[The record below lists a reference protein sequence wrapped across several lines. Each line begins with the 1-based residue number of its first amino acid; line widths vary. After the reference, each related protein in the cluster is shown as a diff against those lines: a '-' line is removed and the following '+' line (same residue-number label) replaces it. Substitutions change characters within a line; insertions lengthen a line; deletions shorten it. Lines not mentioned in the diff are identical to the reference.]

1 MDRTAR
7 SRWSTVMAA
16 AAVGCALQCVAGI
29 AAAAT
34 PQMTYPGNAI
44 MSGGVGEDERETM
57 RQEAARFNLWL
68 MFVEQGTG
76 NYSAA
81 VKVTVTDE
89 NARPVIDVVADGP
102 WLFARVPPGHYR
114 VRTANGGEQPVTVGA
129 NGRTVAVLRLPADVA
144 PSR

>member
-1 MDRTAR
+1 
-7 SRWSTVMAA
+7 MAA
-16 AAVGCALQCVAGI
+16 AVVGCALQCVAGI

-34 PQMTYPGNAI
+34 PPMTYPGNAI
-44 MSGGVGEDERETM
+44 MSGGVGEDERETI
-57 RQEAARFNLWL
+57 RQEADRFNLWL

-114 VRTANGGEQPVTVGA
+114 VRTANGGEQPVTVGV